1 MQSPVGDVLD
11 MFGHTQIHDKLIYSI
26 MGYVFLYIVSYIYIY
41 TVSVT
46 NHIDIRDV
54 ILID

>member
-26 MGYVFLYIVSYIYIY
+26 MGYVFLYIVSYIY